1 MDEWYELKKMAFDRC
16 TITIYRSA
24 WAMRKWMVEANYKD
38 GQIPSQLVFENEGDA
53 WRRFYDAAEIALKWD
68 AEPWTREREK

>member
-24 WAMRKWMVEANYKD
+24 WACGYGYYGHGFVIRD
-38 GQIPSQLVFENEGDA
+38 GKYYAVFTLGSTMD
-53 WRRFYDAAEIALKWD
+53 
-68 AEPWTREREK
+68 